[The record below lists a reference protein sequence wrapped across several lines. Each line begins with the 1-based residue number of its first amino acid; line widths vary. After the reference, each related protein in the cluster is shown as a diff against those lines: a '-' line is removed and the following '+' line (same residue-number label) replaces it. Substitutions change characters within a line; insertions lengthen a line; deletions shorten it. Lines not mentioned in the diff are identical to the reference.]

1 MNIKTVPTVKEAENT
16 ILVDVCVSK
25 TGTIYTRFGKK
36 SFVLDAMAAERKG
49 NRITLN
55 DIIESCM
62 PRKNILSE
70 ISNGSNYIL
79 SDVPNIAKY
88 ITEYYG
94 G

>member
-1 MNIKTVPTVKEAENT
+1 
-16 ILVDVCVSK
+16 
-25 TGTIYTRFGKK
+25 
-36 SFVLDAMAAERKG
+36 MAAERKG

-79 SDVPNIAKY
+79 SEVPNIAKH

-94 G
+94 GL

>member
-16 ILVDVCVSK
+16 ILVNVCVSK

-36 SFVLDAMAAERKG
+36 SVVLDAMAAERKG

-88 ITEYYG
+88 ITDNLG